1 MDKKEKIG
9 KVTLDYEFYAGT
21 DLYSD
26 GTVEDEL
33 LDIVKNHE
41 ENEFGKIIN
50 EKNDWAILYHLSQ
63 VRQNIISWYP
73 FEEGTKVLEVG
84 AGCGAITGAIA
95 EKAKKVDCV
104 ELSRKRSLI
113 NAHRNKNQEGITIKV
128 GNFEEIE
135 PHLDKDYDIITLIG
149 VWEYAALYLSSD
161 KPFHKFLKLLK
172 EHIKP
177 DGKIIIAIENKYGL
191 KYWAGCREDHTGM
204 FFEGIE
210 GYTKTNGVM
219 TFGKKTLENIF
230 NEMGYESQF
239 YYPYPDYKLP
249 LQIFSDDYMPQVGML
264 HDNQKN
270 LDCTRMVLFDED
282 KAFDSI
288 IQDGMFDHFSNSY
301 LIILTR
307 EKVGQS
313 EDKVI
318 YSKFENERSA
328 EFRIRTDLLKTD
340 NEHIT
345 LRKYPMN
352 KKAVQHVLDIETL
365 KNTFNDKFLFL
376 NFDSHNN
383 NYAEFSEYTLDSL
396 EKHIVT
402 LLDAG
407 NKEKAKGILLTLV
420 QDLKESAKEKFEAT
434 EEFRKIFG
442 NCSPKCEDGISA
454 KAMNILMEKMVYKN
468 EKWNVFDGE
477 WTFSISVPVDYII
490 FRLFN
495 IYAPESVKQLDIC
508 SKCGIK
514 EDEQKE
520 YYRMEDHFIRYIQK
534 QEILL
539 EHSKIKKHQFS
550 IGEELLEKSKIIITH
565 YNQDGTVETDT
576 DYFDNPDDIKI
587 NVKIKDGI
595 DILQINPLSGTGII
609 HLKSVICRSGDN
621 EYIPEISSN
630 GLEMEKGCYLYD
642 VEDPWIQVKILNNH
656 PEYVTF
662 ELRIE
667 PLAKQIIQKLLGS
680 RSQKK
685 WRDFFHVFR

>member
-1 MDKKEKIG
+1 
-9 KVTLDYEFYAGT
+9 
-21 DLYSD
+21 
-26 GTVEDEL
+26 
-33 LDIVKNHE
+33 
-41 ENEFGKIIN
+41 
-50 EKNDWAILYHLSQ
+50 
-63 VRQNIISWYP
+63 
-73 FEEGTKVLEVG
+73 
-84 AGCGAITGAIA
+84 
-95 EKAKKVDCV
+95 
-104 ELSRKRSLI
+104 
-113 NAHRNKNQEGITIKV
+113 
-128 GNFEEIE
+128 
-135 PHLDKDYDIITLIG
+135 
-149 VWEYAALYLSSD
+149 
-161 KPFHKFLKLLK
+161 
-172 EHIKP
+172 
-177 DGKIIIAIENKYGL
+177 
-191 KYWAGCREDHTGM
+191 
-204 FFEGIE
+204 
-210 GYTKTNGVM
+210 
-219 TFGKKTLENIF
+219 
-230 NEMGYESQF
+230 
-239 YYPYPDYKLP
+239 
-249 LQIFSDDYMPQVGML
+249 
-264 HDNQKN
+264 
-270 LDCTRMVLFDED
+270 
-282 KAFDSI
+282 
-288 IQDGMFDHFSNSY
+288 
-301 LIILTR
+301 
-307 EKVGQS
+307 
-313 EDKVI
+313 
-318 YSKFENERSA
+318 
-328 EFRIRTDLLKTD
+328 
-340 NEHIT
+340 
-345 LRKYPMN
+345 
-352 KKAVQHVLDIETL
+352 
-365 KNTFNDKFLFL
+365 
-376 NFDSHNN
+376 
-383 NYAEFSEYTLDSL
+383 
-396 EKHIVT
+396 
-402 LLDAG
+402 
-407 NKEKAKGILLTLV
+407 
-420 QDLKESAKEKFEAT
+420 
-434 EEFRKIFG
+434 
-442 NCSPKCEDGISA
+442 
-454 KAMNILMEKMVYKN
+454 MVYKN

>member
-1 MDKKEKIG
+1 MDKKEIIG
-9 KVTLDYEFYAGT
+9 KVTLDYEYYAGT

-95 EKAKKVDCV
+95 EKVKKVDCV

-219 TFGKKTLENIF
+219 TFGKKALENIF

-288 IQDGMFDHFSNSY
+288 VQDGMFDKFSNSY
-301 LIILTR
+301 LIILNR
-307 EKVGQS
+307 EKIGQS
-313 EDKVI
+313 EEKVI

-340 NEHIT
+340 NDHIA

-376 NFDSHNN
+376 CSDSQNKS
-383 NYAEFSEYTLDSL
+383 YAEFSGYTLDSL
-396 EKHIVT
+396 EKHVVT
-402 LLDAG
+402 LLDEG
-407 NKEKAKGILLTLV
+407 NKEKAKEILLTLV
-420 QDLKESAKEKFEAT
+420 QDIKDCAKEKFEAT

-442 NCSPKCEDGISA
+442 NYSPKCEDGISA

-468 EKWNVFDGE
+468 GKWNIFDAE
-477 WTFSISVPVDYII
+477 WTFSMSVPVNYII
-490 FRLFN
+490 FRMFN
-495 IYAPESVKQLDIC
+495 IYAPDSVKELDIC
-508 SKCGIK
+508 GECGIK
-514 EDEQKE
+514 EDDKE
-520 YYRMEDHFIRYIQK
+520 EFYRMEDHFRQYIQK

-539 EHSKIKKHQFS
+539 DNSQIKKHQFL
-550 IGEELLEKSKIIITH
+550 IGEELIENSKIKITH
-565 YNQDGTVETDT
+565 YNQDGTVDIDT
-576 DYFDNPDDIKI
+576 DYFDNPNDIKI
-587 NVKIKDGI
+587 NVKLKDNI
-595 DILQINPLSGTGII
+595 DILQINPMSGTGII
-609 HLKSVICRSGDN
+609 HLKRVICRSGDK
-621 EYIPEISSN
+621 EYIPEIASN
-630 GLEMEKGCYLYD
+630 GFEMEKGCYLYD
-642 VEDPWIQVKILNNH
+642 VEDPWIQVKILNNR

-662 ELRIE
+662 ELCIE
-667 PLAKQIIQKLLGS
+667 PLAKQTIQKLLGS
-680 RSQKK
+680 RSPKK
-685 WRDFFHVFR
+685 WRDFFHAFR